1 VSGKAGLGYS
11 LPELYGRRIA
21 AIPHV
26 VGVDLWNW
34 FGGIYHLP
42 SDQFPNLATEPNQTE
57 TVWPDWRVSRESID
71 AFQHERMAALVGLST
86 MQRFGFHLGQQI
98 MLHDS
103 VYGRNLQFKIVGT
116 LGKGTL
122 PTMLIFRRDYLQQ
135 AIGQTGRADF
145 IWIRVDRLESIPQ
158 VIQAVDSQFANSS
171 DPTATE
177 SEESFQAGFIES
189 LRTIIRLAEVL
200 SIIVLF
206 SISLVAANT
215 AAMSV
220 RERRF
225 YFAVMRSI
233 GFTAPRVVMLLSA
246 EGALTGAIGAGV
258 AWVILHLLPLSGD
271 LFGSLGTITMPARV
285 PVAAIVLSTIIGIS
299 SGLVPAT
306 LAMRRKVVEE
316 LRAIV

>member
-1 VSGKAGLGYS
+1 
-11 LPELYGRRIA
+11 
-21 AIPHV
+21 
-26 VGVDLWNW
+26 
-34 FGGIYHLP
+34 
-42 SDQFPNLATEPNQTE
+42 
-57 TVWPDWRVSRESID
+57 
-71 AFQHERMAALVGLST
+71 MAALVGLST

-220 RERRF
+220 RERRVE
-225 YFAVMRSI
+225 FAVMRSI